1 MNLESMNCDLDEII
15 HEAQLMKNYNNPNVL
30 PLHTSFVTGQD
41 LWMVMPFISGGSVL
55 HIIKYAYP
63 EVGSGWGG
71 GGKVAMLGQ
80 RGLGEMRGTGA
91 NQL

>member
-1 MNLESMNCDLDEII
+1 MAGQPLGT
-15 HEAQLMKNYNNPNVL
+15 MKLCSTARLICSYFRLCLGL

-63 EVGSGWGG
+63 EVGSRRGG
-71 GGKVAMLGQ
+71 GGKVAKLGQ
-80 RGLGEMRGTGA
+80 RGLGAMRGMGA